1 MKWSMGIIYII
12 FAPILGGLIQGIDRK
27 ITAKMQGRM
36 GPPILQP
43 FYDVQKLFRKEVVVV
58 NRAEKFFLIF
68 YLIFMI
74 FTGVIFFS
82 GGDILLVTFAFTLTS
97 IFLVIGAYSTNSPY
111 STIGA
116 ERELLQMMSYEPMLL
131 LTSIGFYLAKGT
143 FNVGEIIIGKFPTIV
158 YLPGIFIG
166 FIFILTIKL
175 RKSPFDLSSSHHAH
189 QEIVKGLTTE
199 FAGPT
204 LGLVE
209 IAEWYENVLL
219 YGVVY
224 IFFRYNSTL
233 SIVLALGICLL
244 VYIYMFSSPKF
255 LNPNSPNLSSFLML
269 QESSNLHNLREHLPL
284 NCGEGCQLHA

>member
-1 MKWSMGIIYII
+1 MKWSIGIIYII

-27 ITAKMQGRM
+27 ITAKMQGRI

-116 ERELLQMMSYEPMLL
+116 ERELLQMMSYEPMFL

-233 SIVLALGICLL
+233 SIVLALVVCLL
-244 VYIYMFSSPKF
+244 VYFLEILIDNTFSRVKWKH
-255 LNPNSPNLSSFLML
+255 LL
-269 QESSNLHNLREHLPL
+269 ESSWIISGTIGFTNIVILSLL
-284 NCGEGCQLHA
+284 

>member
-1 MKWSMGIIYII
+1 MKWSIGIIYII

-27 ITAKMQGRM
+27 ITAKMQGRI

-116 ERELLQMMSYEPMLL
+116 ERELLQMMSYEPMFL

-244 VYIYMFSSPKF
+244 VYF
-255 LNPNSPNLSSFLML
+255 LEILIDNTFPRVKWKHLL
-269 QESSNLHNLREHLPL
+269 ESSWIISGTIGFTNIVILSLL
-284 NCGEGCQLHA
+284 

>member
-1 MKWSMGIIYII
+1 MKWSIGIIYII

-116 ERELLQMMSYEPMLL
+116 ERELLQMMSYEPMFL

-233 SIVLALGICLL
+233 SIVLALVVCLL
-244 VYIYMFSSPKF
+244 VYF
-255 LNPNSPNLSSFLML
+255 LEILIDNTFPRVKWKHLL
-269 QESSNLHNLREHLPL
+269 ESSWIISGTIGFTNIVILSLL
-284 NCGEGCQLHA
+284 

>member
-116 ERELLQMMSYEPMLL
+116 ERELLQMMSYEPMFL

-233 SIVLALGICLL
+233 SIVLALVVCLL
-244 VYIYMFSSPKF
+244 VYF
-255 LNPNSPNLSSFLML
+255 LEILIDNTFPRVKWKHLL
-269 QESSNLHNLREHLPL
+269 ESSWIISGTIGFTNIVILSLL
-284 NCGEGCQLHA
+284 

>member
-1 MKWSMGIIYII
+1 MKWSIGIIYII

-116 ERELLQMMSYEPMLL
+116 ERELLQMMSYEPMFL

-233 SIVLALGICLL
+233 SIVLALVICLL
-244 VYIYMFSSPKF
+244 VYF
-255 LNPNSPNLSSFLML
+255 LEILIDNTFPRVKWKHLL
-269 QESSNLHNLREHLPL
+269 ESSWIISGTIGFTNIVILSLL
-284 NCGEGCQLHA
+284 

>member
-1 MKWSMGIIYII
+1 MKWIIGIIYII
-12 FAPILGGLIQGIDRK
+12 IAPILGGLIQGIDRK
-27 ITAKMQGRM
+27 ISAKMQGRK
-36 GPPILQP
+36 GPSIVQP
-43 FYDVQKLFRKEVVVV
+43 FYDVQKLFKKEVAVV
-58 NRAEKFFLIF
+58 NRAEKFFLVF

-116 ERELLQMMSYEPMLL
+116 ERELLQMMAYEPMIL

-143 FNVGEIIIGKFPTIV
+143 FNVGEIITGKLPSII
-158 YLPGIFIG
+158 YLPGVFIG
-166 FIFILTIKL
+166 FIFILTIKF

-189 QEIVKGLTTE
+189 QEMVKGLTTE

-209 IAEWYENVLL
+209 ISEWYENVLL
-219 YGVVY
+219 YGFVY
-224 IFFRYNSTL
+224 IFFRYNNIS
-233 SIVLALGICLL
+233 SILLGIVMCLV
-244 VYIYMFSSPKF
+244 VYFLQILIDNTFSRVKWQQ
-255 LNPNSPNLSSFLML
+255 LL
-269 QESSNLHNLREHLPL
+269 ESSWIISGTIGFTNIVILSLL
-284 NCGEGCQLHA
+284 

>member
-116 ERELLQMMSYEPMLL
+116 ERELLQMMSYEPMFL

-244 VYIYMFSSPKF
+244 VYF
-255 LNPNSPNLSSFLML
+255 LEILIDNTFPRVKWKHLL
-269 QESSNLHNLREHLPL
+269 ESSWIISGTIGFTNIVILSLL
-284 NCGEGCQLHA
+284 

>member
-74 FTGVIFFS
+74 FSGVILFC

-116 ERELLQMMSYEPMLL
+116 ERELLQMMSYEPMFL

-244 VYIYMFSSPKF
+244 VYF
-255 LNPNSPNLSSFLML
+255 LEILIDNTFPRVKWKHLL
-269 QESSNLHNLREHLPL
+269 ESSWIISGTIGFTNIVILSLL
-284 NCGEGCQLHA
+284 

>member
-116 ERELLQMMSYEPMLL
+116 ERELLQMMSYEPMFL

-233 SIVLALGICLL
+233 SIVLSLVICLL
-244 VYIYMFSSPKF
+244 VYF
-255 LNPNSPNLSSFLML
+255 LEILIDNTFPRVKWKHLL
-269 QESSNLHNLREHLPL
+269 ESSWIISGTIGFTNIVILSLL
-284 NCGEGCQLHA
+284 

>member
-1 MKWSMGIIYII
+1 MKWSIGIIYII

-27 ITAKMQGRM
+27 ITAKMQGRI

-97 IFLVIGAYSTNSPY
+97 IFLFIGAYSTNSPY

-116 ERELLQMMSYEPMLL
+116 ERELLQMMSYEPMFL

-233 SIVLALGICLL
+233 SIVLALVICLL
-244 VYIYMFSSPKF
+244 VYF
-255 LNPNSPNLSSFLML
+255 LEILIDNTFPRVKWKHLL
-269 QESSNLHNLREHLPL
+269 ESSWIISGTIGFTNIVILSLL
-284 NCGEGCQLHA
+284 

>member
-1 MKWSMGIIYII
+1 MNWIIGIIFII
-12 FAPILGGLIQGIDRK
+12 VAPILGGLIQGIDRK
-27 ITAKMQGRM
+27 ISAKMQGRK
-36 GPPILQP
+36 GPSIVQP
-43 FYDVQKLFRKEVVVV
+43 FYDVQKLFKKEVAVV

-74 FTGVIFFS
+74 FTGFIFFS

-97 IFLVIGAYSTNSPY
+97 IFLVVGAYSTNSPY

-116 ERELLQMMSYEPMLL
+116 ERELLQMMAYEPMIL

-143 FNVGEIIIGKFPTIV
+143 FNVGEIIIGKLPPII
-158 YLPGIFIG
+158 YLPGVFIG
-166 FIFILTIKL
+166 FIFILTIKF

-204 LGLVE
+204 LALVE

-219 YGVVY
+219 YGFVY
-224 IFFRYNSTL
+224 IFFRYNSAL
-233 SIVLALGICLL
+233 SSIVALLICVAVYLL
-244 VYIYMFSSPKF
+244 EILIDNTFSRVKWQSLLQSAWIISGTIGF
-255 LNPNSPNLSSFLML
+255 TNIAILSLL
-269 QESSNLHNLREHLPL
+269 
-284 NCGEGCQLHA
+284 

>member
-1 MKWSMGIIYII
+1 
-12 FAPILGGLIQGIDRK
+12 
-27 ITAKMQGRM
+27 MQGRI

-116 ERELLQMMSYEPMLL
+116 ERELLQMMSYEPMFL

-233 SIVLALGICLL
+233 SIVLALVICLL
-244 VYIYMFSSPKF
+244 VYF
-255 LNPNSPNLSSFLML
+255 LEILIDNTFPRVKWKHLL
-269 QESSNLHNLREHLPL
+269 ESSWIISGTIGFTNIVILSLL
-284 NCGEGCQLHA
+284 

>member
-27 ITAKMQGRM
+27 ITAKMQGRI

-58 NRAEKFFLIF
+58 NRAEKFFVIF

-116 ERELLQMMSYEPMLL
+116 ERELLQMMSYEPMFL

-233 SIVLALGICLL
+233 SIVLALVICLL
-244 VYIYMFSSPKF
+244 VYF
-255 LNPNSPNLSSFLML
+255 LEILIDNTFPRVKWKHLL
-269 QESSNLHNLREHLPL
+269 ESSWIISGTIGFTNIVILSLL
-284 NCGEGCQLHA
+284 

>member
-233 SIVLALGICLL
+233 SIVLALVVCLL
-244 VYIYMFSSPKF
+244 VYFLEILIDNTFSRVKWKH
-255 LNPNSPNLSSFLML
+255 LL
-269 QESSNLHNLREHLPL
+269 ESSWIISGTIGFTNIVILSLL
-284 NCGEGCQLHA
+284 

>member
-1 MKWSMGIIYII
+1 MKWSIGIIYII

-233 SIVLALGICLL
+233 SIVLSLVICLL
-244 VYIYMFSSPKF
+244 VYF
-255 LNPNSPNLSSFLML
+255 LEILIDNTFPRVKWKHLL
-269 QESSNLHNLREHLPL
+269 ESSWIISGTIGFTNIVILSLL
-284 NCGEGCQLHA
+284 

>member
-27 ITAKMQGRM
+27 ITAKMQGRI

-116 ERELLQMMSYEPMLL
+116 ERELLQMMSYEPMFL

-233 SIVLALGICLL
+233 SIVLSLVICLL
-244 VYIYMFSSPKF
+244 VYF
-255 LNPNSPNLSSFLML
+255 LEILIDNTFPRVKWKHLL
-269 QESSNLHNLREHLPL
+269 ESSWIISGTIGFTNIVILSLL
-284 NCGEGCQLHA
+284 

>member
-116 ERELLQMMSYEPMLL
+116 ERELLQMMSYEPMFL

-233 SIVLALGICLL
+233 SIVLALVVCLL
-244 VYIYMFSSPKF
+244 VYFLEILIDNTFSRVKWKH
-255 LNPNSPNLSSFLML
+255 LL
-269 QESSNLHNLREHLPL
+269 ESSWIISGTIGFTNIVILSLL
-284 NCGEGCQLHA
+284 